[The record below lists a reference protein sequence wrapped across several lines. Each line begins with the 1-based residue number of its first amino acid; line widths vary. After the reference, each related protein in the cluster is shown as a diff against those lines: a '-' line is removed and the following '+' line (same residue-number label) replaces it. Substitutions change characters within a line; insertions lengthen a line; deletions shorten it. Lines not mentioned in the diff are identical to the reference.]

1 MTAAS
6 NTPSQAHL
14 EQLQTLTREYAK
26 FSKSA
31 AGWGSIT
38 GGILGLLLYAII
50 NRSDL
55 PNWARLLCAF
65 APVIWLGSK
74 QFVQS
79 RYYQRHGQ
87 VLENNIIPVWLERVL
102 QGLIIGTMLCILGA
116 GLVALAVKP
125 EAILRIPTPNLI
137 LAVLLC
143 GFGIYA
149 SRLINTTPE
158 LLAAMQ
164 MFIAAFYILG
174 GQPGNPGSI
183 WALPAYSGILLVMG
197 IFEHL
202 QYRGIE
208 SQLRKLQAGQS

>member
-1 MTAAS
+1 MTTAS
-6 NTPSQAHL
+6 NTQAHL
-14 EQLQTLTREYAK
+14 EQLQILTREYAK

-55 PNWARLLCAF
+55 PNWARLLCGL
-65 APVIWLGSK
+65 APIIWLGSK
-74 QFVQS
+74 QLVRS

-87 VLENNIIPVWLERVL
+87 VLETSSTPVWLERVL
-102 QGLIIGTMLCILGA
+102 QGMIIGVMFCVLGA
-116 GLVALAVKP
+116 GLVALAIKP
-125 EAILRIPTPNLI
+125 ENVLRIPTPNLI

-143 GFGIYA
+143 AFGIYA
-149 SRLINTTPE
+149 ARLINTTAE
-158 LLAAMQ
+158 MLAALQ

-174 GQPGNPGSI
+174 GLPGNPDSL
-183 WALPAYSGILLVMG
+183 WALPVYSSLLLVIG
-197 IFEHL
+197 IYEHW

-208 SQLRKLQAGQS
+208 NQLRKLQAGQS